1 MIQQL
6 FLQLGKPTQD
16 DFQHDFARV
25 SDEADSSVVLAEL
38 KIVLFRECNTQ

>member
-16 DFQHDFARV
+16 DLQHDFAQIT
-25 SDEADSSVVLAEL
+25 DEADSSVVLAEL
-38 KIVLFRECNTQ
+38 KIILFRECNTQ